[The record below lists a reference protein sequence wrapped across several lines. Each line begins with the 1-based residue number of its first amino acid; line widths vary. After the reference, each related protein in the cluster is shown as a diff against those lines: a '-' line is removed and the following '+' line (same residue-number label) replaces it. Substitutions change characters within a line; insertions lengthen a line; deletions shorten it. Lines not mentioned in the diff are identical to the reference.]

1 MKCVEMLFKDCYQ
14 PLIIISIEHEQNKSV
29 YINLYSFM
37 VSKIKLRDSEWSE
50 GWKFID
56 TKLNIF
62 MVHSIVEIKTYFL
75 NIGQV
80 HSISR

>member
-37 VSKIKLRDSEWSE
+37 VSKIKLTLR
-50 GWKFID
+50 
-56 TKLNIF
+56 
-62 MVHSIVEIKTYFL
+62 MVRGMKIHRYKIKHIYGT
-75 NIGQV
+75 
-80 HSISR
+80 